1 MLRLKVG
8 AVCLIT
14 RNLSSVDHLVN
25 GTKVVVEA
33 ITPRLVT
40 VKVVTTQKQVRI
52 PRISFNFKVT
62 HTRYDC

>member
-1 MLRLKVG
+1 MLRLQVG
-8 AVCLIT
+8 AVCLIM
-14 RNLSSVDHLVN
+14 RNLSSVDHLMN

-33 ITPRLVT
+33 ITPRLVM
-40 VKVVTTQKQVRI
+40 VKVVITQMSVRV

>member
-1 MLRLKVG
+1 MMRLKIG

-14 RNLSSVDHLVN
+14 CNLSSVDHLVN

-33 ITPRLVT
+33 IMPWLVT
-40 VKVVTTQKQVRI
+40 VKVVTTQKQVCI